1 MSIRRKILLVTLVC
15 VIVVSAMGNTAGAE
29 KELLWM
35 TWGTDVESLMDVLN
49 IRAAE
54 FIKAHPDVKLNTMC
68 APWADYREKLLVSIA
83 GGVIPDVAVIESPV
97 LAQLVKLGNL
107 EPITDMIRKN
117 PPTGGLEDFAFPND
131 AVIEGEVYGLQEGGA
146 PYLLI
151 YNVDIFNE
159 AGMPSPTDLWNQRR
173 WTWIDFVEMAK
184 KLTAD
189 HNGDGIT
196 DQYGFAG
203 FAPVMSAMEAFSYLQ
218 YGVYSAGGKI
228 FDKLDFP
235 DQCLLD
241 TPEAKTGIQ
250 FLIDV
255 MTNYNI
261 APSFQMK
268 PSPAAAIS
276 FTNNNVAM
284 QMGHPAWAAIYE
296 RLLDLPFKFEV
307 SYMPAGPA
315 GLVVPGD
322 STIDVMFRP
331 VEDKELAYELL
342 RAITEH
348 DSILQVAEEV
358 VWWPARFSILSS
370 QRFKEM
376 YSFDV
381 DVAMDHYKHRVA
393 YPKLF
398 NYFEIGDTLVD
409 ELQAAFTGEKTAD
422 QVAEDLSKTLNEML
436 KTAK

>member
-1 MSIRRKILLVTLVC
+1 MFVC

-35 TWGTDVESLMDVLN
+35 TWGTDVESVMDVLN

-54 FIKAHPDVKLNTMC
+54 FIKAHPDVKLNIMC
-68 APWADYREKLLVSIA
+68 APYGDYREKLLISIA
-83 GGVIPDVAVIESPV
+83 GGVIPDVAVIESPL
-97 LAQLVKLGNL
+97 LAQLVKQGTL

-117 PPTGGLEDFAFPND
+117 PPTGGLEDFTFPND
-131 AVIEGEVYGLQEGGA
+131 AIIEGEVYGLQEGGC
-146 PYLLI
+146 PWCLL
-151 YNVDIFNE
+151 YNVDILNE

-184 KLTAD
+184 KLTID
-189 HNGDGIT
+189 PDGDGVI

-203 FAPVMSAMEAFSYLQ
+203 FAPVMTALDAFVYLT
-218 YGVYSAGGKI
+218 YGVSSAGGKI
-228 FDKLDFP
+228 FDKLEFP
-235 DQCLLD
+235 EQCLLD

-250 FLIDV
+250 FLVDV

-261 APSFQMK
+261 APPLQMK
-268 PSPAAAIS
+268 PSQAAPMS

-284 QMGHPAWAAIYE
+284 MMGQAGWPAVYE
-296 RLLDLPFKFEV
+296 KLFDLPFKTEV

-315 GLVVPGD
+315 GLKVPGN
-322 STIDVMFRP
+322 SCIDVMFRP

-342 RAITEH
+342 RTITEP
-348 DSILQVAEEV
+348 DSILQVAKEI

-376 YSFDV
+376 YLFDV
-381 DVAMDHYKHRVA
+381 DLAMEQYKYRVP
-393 YPKLF
+393 YPKLI
-398 NYFEIGDTLVD
+398 NYSEIGDTLVD
-409 ELQAAFTGEKTAD
+409 GLQAAFTGEKTAD